1 MGELYTI
8 NDKIVTLFQKD
19 IEWYKIDPIGARGDW
34 PIITEDIKMD
44 LSTARTLTGDH
55 VLLTVMD
62 LIRHWGCRKC
72 NSKDVDC
79 ITSMLQDLHDMYPK
93 KIKWHDKRAKC
104 FLIDMTDSTDTMLV
118 WVSYREKRNEWI
130 FGVVQIID
138 PFLFISFGC
147 ALEYTRM
154 VDLTVDEFKKFASEI
169 NPLMLPF

>member
-19 IEWYKIDPIGARGDW
+19 IEWYKIDPIGAGDDG

-62 LIRHWGCRKC
+62 IIRHWGCREC

-79 ITSMLQDLHDMYPK
+79 ITSVLQELHDMYPK
-93 KIKWHDKRAKC
+93 KIKWPSTHLKC
-104 FLIDMTDSTDTMLV
+104 FLIDMIDLTDTMLV
-118 WVSYREKRNEWI
+118 WVTYREKRNEWI
-130 FGVVQIID
+130 FGIIQIVD
-138 PFLFISFGC
+138 PFLFSSFGC

-154 VDLTVDEFKKFASEI
+154 VELTFDEFEKFASEI
-169 NPLMLPF
+169 NPLML